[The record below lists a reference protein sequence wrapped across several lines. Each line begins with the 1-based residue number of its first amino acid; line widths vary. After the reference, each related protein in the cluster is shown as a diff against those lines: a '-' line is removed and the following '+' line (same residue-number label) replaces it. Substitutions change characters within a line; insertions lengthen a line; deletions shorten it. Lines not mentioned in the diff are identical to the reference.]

1 MKVSLNLSRQ
11 LFLECQW
18 TYETSPDE
26 IDKYYS
32 IMQSLE
38 VAASSLNNLGKID
51 CAEILKLL
59 ARISSMQLSGTS
71 LNEPFMPMMRDFEKG
86 RRTLLP
92 EDLTLEEV
100 SFLEDI
106 LDDVNEPYLKARI
119 ADLIWLL
126 RKPRIVNYAKIAI
139 DTYIALANCIDDD
152 SWYKG
157 LNVLLERAAR
167 LCIQIKDYDRLE
179 KIKTKLFSIF
189 LLEYPNSK
197 FMNLSIADLM
207 SKLKID
213 NDIKED
219 IATRLYEKG
228 KFFKEERDFLAAR
241 SYFELASKKYQQC
254 SDDKKHIDSL
264 VEIAE
269 SFEQEA
275 NELSASSYLVADA
288 LFENAIQAYRR
299 IPVKYRTIYGIEDKI
314 SLIRN
319 KKMISGKASV
329 DEMAI
334 FKTDGI
340 DISDI
345 VKSSIDHV
353 SGKDTLQETLT
364 YFISVSSGVSYHK
377 IVDDAKSTL
386 DNNFLRDSFSGVK
399 KSSDGRVV
407 AKIPAMNRDAGED
420 DPANKAVLNSRI
432 YEHFSI
438 RIQLVVQGQILPAL
452 RQLCMEHRFNK
463 DCMVA
468 VCLQSQLVPEGR
480 ENLLGHAL
488 WLGIEEEFGA
498 AIHLLC
504 PQVEHIVRTEL
515 KKVGAHT
522 TTIDSN
528 GIENENGLSTLME
541 LPEVEQ
547 IFGKSLAFEIRS
559 IFTESLGSNLRNE
572 VAHGLLDDNS
582 SSSIY
587 TVYAWWMILRLVIL
601 SIINV
606 SIKRD

>member
-1 MKVSLNLSRQ
+1 MEGSLNLSRQ
-11 LFLECQW
+11 LFLECGW
-18 TYETSPDE
+18 TYEASSEE

-32 IMQSLE
+32 IMRSLE
-38 VAASSLNNLGKID
+38 ATASSLNNLGKID

-59 ARISSMQLSGTS
+59 AGISSMHLSGTS

-100 SFLEDI
+100 SFLEEI

-126 RKPRIVNYAKIAI
+126 RKPREVNYAKIAI
-139 DTYIALANCIDDD
+139 DSYIALANCIDDD

-179 KIKTKLFSIF
+179 KIKTKLFSVF
-189 LLEYPNSK
+189 LLEYPKSK

-254 SDDKKHIDSL
+254 SDDKKHIESL

-275 NELSASSYLVADA
+275 NERCASSHLVADRF
-288 LFENAIQAYRR
+288 FENAIQAYRR

-319 KKMISGKASV
+319 KKTTSGKASV

-353 SGKDTLQETLT
+353 SGKDTLQEALI
-364 YFISVSSGVSYHK
+364 YFISVFPGVDYHRLLS
-377 IVDDAKSTL
+377 DAKNTL
-386 DNNFLRDSFSGVK
+386 GNNNLSDIFSGVQL
-399 KSSDGRVV
+399 SGDGRVI
-407 AKIPAMNRDAGED
+407 AKIPAFNRNASED
-420 DPANKAVLNSRI
+420 DPVNKAVLNTKI
-432 YEHFSI
+432 HNHFSMYV
-438 RIQLVVQGQILPAL
+438 QLAVEGHILPAL
-452 RQLCMEHRFNK
+452 RQLYKEHRFNK
-463 DCMVA
+463 DFMVA
-468 VCLQSQLVPEGR
+468 VCSQSQLVPEGR
-480 ENLLGHAL
+480 ENLLGYAL

-541 LPEVEQ
+541 LPEAEQ

-587 TVYAWWMILRLVIL
+587 TIYAWWMILRLVIL
-601 SIINV
+601 SIING